1 RMAGRRTNLALLVL
15 LALALATGIGAY
27 AIGTAWVRW
36 ILVAHGVVAIAI
48 IALGPWKSVIARRGL
63 RRHRPG
69 RAASVVFSVT
79 IVVALLTGFSHSTGV
94 LRSLGP
100 VTAMQV
106 HVGAAIVA
114 IPLALWH
121 IVARRVRFHHTDL
134 ARRQML
140 RAGAL
145 LGGAGVSYALLELAP
160 LPGRDR
166 RVTGSHEEGSFDQD
180 LMPVTQWFDDSVP
193 QLDLTEWRLR
203 VGDRSFGY
211 DELAAYSD
219 EVEAVIDCTGGWW
232 ARQRWEG
239 VRLARLLPS
248 LDSRSIAVVSVT
260 GYGRLF
266 PARDIDDLLV
276 ATRIGGE
283 RLTAG
288 HGFPAR
294 LVAPGRRGFWW
305 VKWIDE
311 IRAEDRPW
319 WLQSPF
325 PLT

>member
-1 RMAGRRTNLALLVL
+1 MAGRRTNLALLVL
-15 LALALATGIGAY
+15 LALALVTGIGAY
-27 AIGTAWVRW
+27 GIGTRWVRW

-48 IALGPWKSVIARRGL
+48 VALGPWKSMIARRGL
-63 RRHRPG
+63 RRQRPG
-69 RAASVVFSVT
+69 RATSILFSVT
-79 IVVALLTGFSHSTGV
+79 IVVALLAGFAHSTGV

-106 HVGAAIVA
+106 HVGAALVA

-121 IVARRVRFHHTDL
+121 VVARRVRLHHTDL

-145 LGGAGVSYALLELAP
+145 LGGAGAAYAVMELLP

-166 RVTGSHEEGSFDQD
+166 RVTGSHEEGSFDQEA
-180 LMPVTQWFDDSVP
+180 MPVTQWFNDSVP
-193 QLDLTEWRLR
+193 HVSVADWRLR
-203 VGDRSFGY
+203 VGDRSFEYG
-211 DELAAYSD
+211 ELEGYSD
-219 EVEAVIDCTGGWW
+219 ELDAVIDCTGGWW

-239 VRLARLLPS
+239 VRLSRLLPAS
-248 LDSRSIAVVSVT
+248 DSRSIAVVSVT

-266 PARDIDDLLV
+266 PARDADELLV
-276 ATRIGGE
+276 ATRIDGE
-283 RLTAG
+283 RLAAG
-288 HGFPAR
+288 HGFPVR
-294 LVAPGRRGFWW
+294 LVAPDRRGFWW
-305 VKWIDE
+305 VKWIEE
-311 IRAEDRPW
+311 IRADDRPW